1 MMETVRSEKIVAE
14 LDKLAFGYW
23 DDEGGDFVTD
33 ADEVKAYLGL
43 SDRAYDS
50 IQMFVG
56 DIKEYVGKD
65 LKDIWEWL
73 ELLDREVH
81 E

>member
-1 MMETVRSEKIVAE
+1 METVRSEKIVAE
-14 LDKLAFGYW
+14 LDKLVFGYW
-23 DDEGGDFVTD
+23 DNEAEDFVTG
-33 ADEVKAYLGL
+33 AAEIKAYLGL

-50 IQMFVG
+50 ILMFVG

-65 LKDIWEWL
+65 LADIWKRL
-73 ELLDREVH
+73 ERVDRKVH

>member
-33 ADEVKAYLGL
+33 AAEVKAYLGL

-50 IQMFVG
+50 IDIFVS
-56 DIKEYVGKD
+56 DIKQYVGED
-65 LKDIWEWL
+65 LSDIWKRL
-73 ELLDREVH
+73 EQLDRKVH